1 MLVGL
6 KDSLAWGLL
15 NVDGIDERG
24 RDPAPAQ
31 HHDGAQGRLVRH
43 LFARGIG
50 RATLRALLQDP
61 LVPDSGQERGG
72 GPEGRGGDGGGSKV
86 RLSTLVR
93 ETDVQ
98 ECVALASK
106 AAAALEPATGGDL
119 KGRSQGPLGA
129 DWAGRRPHLSSVEGG
144 GWAGGSGGELESKLE
159 WYKEQRG
166 AMLKEYAALEE
177 QVDALI
183 NARWL
188 ACALLLVAIDPPV
201 RIVFCAPVRRI
212 SGLML

>member
-15 NVDGIDERG
+15 NVDGMDGCG
-24 RDPAPAQ
+24 RAPTPAQ
-31 HHDGAQGRLVRH
+31 HHDGAHGRLVRH

-61 LVPDSGQERGG
+61 LVHDSGQERGG
-72 GPEGRGGDGGGSKV
+72 GPEGREGDGGESKV

-93 ETDVQ
+93 ERDVQ
-98 ECVALASK
+98 ECVARVSQ

-119 KGRSQGPLGA
+119 KGRRQGTLGA

-166 AMLKEYAALEE
+166 AMLQEYAALEE
-177 QVDALI
+177 QVDALT

-188 ACALLLVAIDPPV
+188 ACALLLVANDPPV
-201 RIVFCAPVRRI
+201 RIVFCAPERRM